1 MRNATNPK
9 QSSSRSTATLTI
21 ATRGSRLALWQ
32 ARFVADLVTR
42 QHPDIEIEVLT
53 ISTKGDKDQRP
64 FSVIGGKGLFMTEV
78 ERAVVD
84 GRADIAVHSA
94 KDLTAD
100 LAPGCAIVAVPE
112 RAAPEDVIVGG
123 TGDTGESRLG
133 SLAPGAVVGT
143 SSIRRRALL
152 AEARPDLEI
161 AEFRG
166 NIDTRIEKV
175 ARGDVD
181 VAILARAGI
190 ERLGGDVDTA
200 PLGADWWVSAPG
212 QGALA
217 IEALSERTDLVD
229 LLGPIGHR
237 ESAAELACERAFSKR
252 LEGSCT
258 VPLGCLARATEGRL
272 IVNGFLGLPDG
283 SRGMRDRISGP
294 LDDAVAL
301 GTELAEAIFYG
312 GGDEILEE
320 LKYDAA
326 DGGDS

>member
-1 MRNATNPK
+1 MRNATNLK
-9 QSSSRSTATLTI
+9 QSPSRATATLTI

-32 ARFVADLVTR
+32 ARFVGDLVM
-42 QHPDIEIEVLT
+42 QHHPDMEIEILT
-53 ISTKGDKDQRP
+53 VSTKGDKDQRP
-64 FSVIGGKGLFMTEV
+64 FSEIGGKGIFMTEV

-84 GRADIAVHSA
+84 GSADIAVHSA
-94 KDLTAD
+94 KDLTAE

-112 RAAPEDVIVGG
+112 RAAPEDVVVGG
-123 TGDTGESRLG
+123 TGDTGEARLG
-133 SLAPGAVVGT
+133 SLPPGAVVGT
-143 SSIRRRALL
+143 SSLRRRALL
-152 AEARPDLEI
+152 AEARPDLKI

-181 VAILARAGI
+181 ATILASAGI
-190 ERLGGDVDTA
+190 DRLGGGNADTA

-217 IEALSERTDLVD
+217 VEALSDRFDLIE
-229 LLGPIGHR
+229 LLGPVGHP

-252 LEGSCT
+252 LEGGCT

-294 LDDAVAL
+294 LSDAVAL

-320 LKYDAA
+320 LKYDA
-326 DGGDS
+326 DES